1 MSRRVI
7 VDGREYPVTDLDNTE
22 TYAYSNRLRY
32 APDDSFL
39 GERWNIVAMAEA
51 YEELTTMPAASRE
64 RAVSAIKKSRKT
76 AETLEKYAAAME
88 TTAKKLEEEA

>member
-51 YEELTTMPAASRE
+51 YEELTTMPAAARE
-64 RAVSAIKKSRKT
+64 RAVKEIKKQRR
-76 AETLEKYAAAME
+76 AARVMEENVRAME
-88 TTAKKLEEEA
+88 ESAKKLEVKA